1 MKDVQKLRAF
11 VQFLSFGK
19 EVALIWVRKQE
30 MTYQLRPKEKMMK
43 EEIRVCV
50 MHECKGAHIHTYP
63 QILVPIRNRMTIRVE
78 DEEFQLS
85 PKELCFIPQGME
97 HVCDFFGELLVMNLT
112 GDIAEQESAV
122 LNVPMALPMH
132 GQILQLVEL
141 IQAELRENPQ
151 SLAVQYLYRY
161 LYSKLTEQCTS
172 PSLRYIRDHFDLPVT
187 VEYLAKLEKYNVN
200 YYTDW
205 FKRRTGMSPGTYLR
219 NVRIRK
225 AKEYLSES
233 GYGLTD
239 IAVMVGYSS
248 NATFT
253 RAFHTVTGMTP
264 KEYRNCDCFRKK
276 LGERNPLWGRK
287 TGISREHGLDENRQ
301 IQ

>member
-1 MKDVQKLRAF
+1 MKGVQKLRAF
-11 VQFLSFGK
+11 VPILSFGK

-30 MTYQLRPKEKMMK
+30 MTYLLRPKEKMMK

-97 HVCDFFGELLVMNLT
+97 HVCDFSGELLVMNLT

-276 LGERNPLWGRK
+276 
-287 TGISREHGLDENRQ
+287 TG
-301 IQ
+301 